1 MTDEEIMHYGIL
13 RRSGRYP
20 WGSGS
25 NPYQRGMNFLGY
37 VDELRNNGLTDT
49 EIAKS
54 ILDEDGR
61 PWTTTQLR
69 AATAI
74 SRHEKRSGDVALA
87 VRLKEKG
94 LSNVAIGERM
104 GINESSV
111 RALLNTSIQ
120 ENQAV
125 LKTTANILKKNVDE
139 KGYIDVGAGV
149 EHDLGISSTKL
160 NTALA
165 MLKEEGYEVHKVK
178 IEQLG
183 TGHMTEVKVLA
194 PPGKT
199 GRETFK
205 DIVTNPEKINLI
217 GETSDDRGRTY
228 EVIGPPKNVSGKRVK
243 VAYAEEGGADRDGVI
258 YIRPGVKDLS
268 LGSSRYAQVRIA
280 IDGTHYLKGMA
291 IYKTDLP
298 DGVDIVFNTNKSSTG
313 NPKDAMKL
321 MGSDPENPFS
331 SNIRRQSGALNIL
344 REEGDWHEWSR
355 TFSSQML
362 SKQGTELAK
371 RQLGLSFDIKRAE
384 FDEINALTN
393 PVVKQRLMEAF
404 ADSADSSAVHLKAA
418 SLPRTRNHV
427 ILPIPSL
434 KDNEVYAPNFRSG
447 ETVVLIR
454 HPHGGIFEIPQ
465 LTVNNRHR
473 ESRAII
479 GQAKD
484 AIGINPQVA
493 KQLSGA
499 DFDGDS
505 VLVIPNPG
513 GKPIKSSSPLGAL
526 KDFDPLRYKL
536 PEDAP
541 KLSDTRKQQLMGDV
555 SNLITD
561 MTIKGAHESEIAR
574 AVKHSM
580 VVIDAEKHHLDYKQS
595 ALDNGI
601 KELKV
606 KYQER
611 ANAGS
616 ATLISRA
623 SSPTW
628 VDERKPRTAAKG
640 GPVDPKTGR
649 LMFEPTGR
657 TYVNKKG
664 DVVTRQTK
672 TTKMAVVEDARSLM
686 SKPGTSM
693 EMAYADHAN
702 KLKALANQARKTAL
716 ETKPTPYSPS
726 ARGVYAEEVAALN
739 SALAIAQRNAP
750 LERRAQILAN
760 AAVKARRLSNPDVTG
775 DFIKKIRGQ
784 ELERARLITGAK
796 KQQIKFTPRQ
806 WEAIQAGAIT
816 ASKLKEILKHAD
828 LDEVKKLATPRPS
841 RTLSKAIEARA
852 MTMLAAGY
860 TQAEIADALGVSTST
875 INKLVG

>member
-1 MTDEEIMHYGIL
+1 MTEELIHYGIL

-20 WGSGS
+20 WGSGK
-25 NPYQRGMNFLGY
+25 NPFQRSVNFLGY
-37 VDELRNNGLTDT
+37 VEELRKNGLTDT

-54 ILDEDGR
+54 ILDENGR

-74 SRHEKRSGDVALA
+74 SRHEKRAGDVALA

-94 LSNVAIGERM
+94 MSNTAIGERM

-120 ENQAV
+120 ENQAI
-125 LKTTANILKKNVDE
+125 LKTTADILKNSVDQ

-149 EHDLGISSTKL
+149 EHDLGISATKL

-165 MLKEEGYEVHKVK
+165 MLKEQGYEVHKVK
-178 IEQLG
+178 VEQLG

-199 GRETFK
+199 SKETFK
-205 DIVTNPEKINLI
+205 DIVTNPEKIKLL
-217 GETSDDRGRTY
+217 GHTSDDGGRTY
-228 EVIGPPKNVSGKRVK
+228 TEIQPPKSVDSKRVK
-243 VAYAEEGGADRDGVI
+243 VVYAEEGGADRDGVM
-258 YIRPGVKDLS
+258 YIRPGVEDLS

-280 IDGTHYLKGMA
+280 VDGTHYLKGMA
-291 IYKTDLP
+291 IYKTDMP
-298 DGVDIVFNTNKSSTG
+298 DGVDILFNTNKSNTG
-313 NPKDAMKL
+313 NPKDAMKV
-321 MGSDPENPFS
+321 MGDDPENPFS

-362 SKQGTELAK
+362 SKQSVDLAK
-371 RQLGLSFDIKRAE
+371 RQLGLSYDVKKAE
-384 FDEINALTN
+384 FDEIASLTN
-393 PVVKQRLMEAF
+393 PVVKQRLLEAF
-404 ADSADSSAVHLKAA
+404 ADSADASAVHLKAA

-465 LTVNNRHR
+465 LKVNNRNKEAR
-473 ESRAII
+473 SII
-479 GQAKD
+479 GQAAD
-484 AIGINPQVA
+484 AIGINPNVA
-493 KQLSGA
+493 QQLSGA

-526 KDFDPLRYKL
+526 KNFDPLKYKL
-536 PEDAP
+536 PPDAP
-541 KLSDTRKQQLMGDV
+541 RLTDSRKQQLMGDV

-561 MTIKGAHESEIAR
+561 MTIKGAQESEIAR

-595 ALDNGI
+595 AIDNGI

-611 ANAGS
+611 AAGGS
-616 ATLISRA
+616 STLISRA
-623 SSPTW
+623 SSPLW

-640 GPVDPKTGR
+640 GPVDPATGR
-649 LMFEPTGR
+649 RMYEPTGR
-657 TYVNKKG
+657 SYVDAKG
-664 DVVTRQTK
+664 RTVVRKVK
-672 TTKMAVVEDARSLM
+672 TTKMAEASDARSLM
-686 SKPGTSM
+686 STPGTPM
-693 EMAYADHAN
+693 EMVYADHAN
-702 KLKALANQARKTAL
+702 KLKAMANQARKMAL
-716 ETKPTPYSPS
+716 ETRSTPYSPS
-726 ARGVYAEEVAALN
+726 ARAVYEKEVASLTHKLN
-739 SALAIAQRNAP
+739 VAQKNAP
-750 LERRAQILAN
+750 LERQAQILAN
-760 AAVKARRLSNPDVTG
+760 AAVKARRLSNPDVDG
-775 DFIKKIRGQ
+775 DFLKKIRGQ
-784 ELERARLITGAK
+784 ELEKARARTGAK
-796 KQQIKFTPRQ
+796 KQQIKFTPSE
-806 WEAIQAGAIT
+806 WDAIQAGAIT
-816 ASKLKEILKHAD
+816 GSKLKEILRHAD
-828 LDEVKKLATPRPS
+828 LDEVKKLATPKPS
-841 RTLSKAIEARA
+841 RGLSSALASRAKA
-852 MTMLAAGY
+852 MLAAGY
-860 TQAEIADALGVSTST
+860 TQAEVADALGISTST
-875 INKLVG
+875 INTLID